1 MGIEL
6 PGELAEVAEAVGL
19 EWPQADEDA
28 LLEQA
33 GAWREA
39 ERQLSALASEAD
51 VVASEALTALSGDA
65 GELARRAW
73 AGFADADTGQLV
85 AAARGAGQAASRLEH
100 AAAEIGAAKVE
111 MVRQLVDAAK
121 NRDAAL
127 AAADAGHPAAALGVD
142 TVLTGLAANLGAVSD
157 RLTTAI
163 GPGDEGLAAA
173 TELVDPNPGAHL
185 RTPLSLP
192 VLSEVDGGAVLGTGP
207 IALPPGEY
215 QGLLPQGGFEDVPT
229 PPSGL
234 AAAMKTG
241 PIGPLP
247 ISGTTAAAFAE
258 AAGVPGAAQQV
269 GAQQVAPQQAGVQ
282 PPVPPQQVVAQQAAS
297 HQQASPHQQGV
308 GHQPVAA
315 PQQPVRQPYYPPA
328 YAPQQY
334 PPPGAYQW
342 GGHRPAQ
349 QYPYQ
354 PYPHPPQHQ
363 PHQPPQQPPLG
374 TPRKE
379 RESIVALFLV
389 HMFPIGHLPVASDRP
404 ARQLPLP
411 ARGFPP
417 HDHPESHLIDTE
429 EALAGVRAG
438 RWRVAGPPG
447 EPPALD
453 PVVTEPDDQ
462 HPGDPATPDDRH
474 PSDPATPP
482 DWHPGDP
489 VVLAEGTLIDR
500 FGTVEGRIFA
510 ADGLPYHRRALPLS
524 YFETGY
530 RRYRVCRAL
539 PMWAG
544 DDRYRALY
552 SADELVTLGYLADIT
567 FERVEA

>member
-6 PGELAEVAEAVGL
+6 PGELAEVAAAVGL
-19 EWPQADEDA
+19 AWPEADEDA

-51 VVASEALTALSGDA
+51 LVASEALTALSGEA

-85 AAARGAGQAASRLEH
+85 AAARGAGQAALRLEH

-142 TVLTGLAANLGAVSD
+142 TVLTGVAANLGAVAD

-163 GPGDEGLAAA
+163 GPGGEGLAAV

-185 RTPLSLP
+185 ATPVSLP
-192 VLSEVDGGAVLGTGP
+192 VLSELDGVAEAGAQGTGP

-234 AAAMKTG
+234 AASMKTG

-247 ISGTTAAAFAE
+247 VSGTTAAGFAD
-258 AAGVPGAAQQV
+258 AAPPPQF
-269 GAQQVAPQQAGVQ
+269 APQPQQPV
-282 PPVPPQQVVAQQAAS
+282 PPVPPPAQ
-297 HQQASPHQQGV
+297 
-308 GHQPVAA
+308 
-315 PQQPVRQPYYPPA
+315 QPYYPPPA
-328 YAPQQY
+328 YPQQPYAP

-342 GGHRPAQ
+342 GGQRPPHQ
-349 QYPYQ
+349 Q
-354 PYPHPPQHQ
+354 PQHY
-363 PHQPPQQPPLG
+363 PPPQQFQPPPPLG

-389 HMFPIGHLPVASDRP
+389 HMFPIGHLPVASDKP

-417 HDHPESHLIDTE
+417 HDHPESHLMDTT
-429 EALAGVRAG
+429 EALARVREG

-453 PVVTEPDDQ
+453 PVVAEIEDWQ
-462 HPGDPATPDDRH
+462 
-474 PSDPATPP
+474 PS
-482 DWHPGDP
+482 DP
-489 VVLAEGTLIDR
+489 VVLAEGKLLDR
-500 FGTVEGRIFA
+500 FGPVEGRVFA
-510 ADGLPYHRRALPLS
+510 AEGTPYNRRGLPMSHYD
-524 YFETGY
+524 TGY
-530 RRYRVCRAL
+530 RRYRVLRPL
-539 PMWAG
+539 PVWASG
-544 DDRYRALY
+544 DRYCALY
-552 SADELVTLGYLADIT
+552 AADELVTLGYLADIT
-567 FERVEA
+567 FEGEQA